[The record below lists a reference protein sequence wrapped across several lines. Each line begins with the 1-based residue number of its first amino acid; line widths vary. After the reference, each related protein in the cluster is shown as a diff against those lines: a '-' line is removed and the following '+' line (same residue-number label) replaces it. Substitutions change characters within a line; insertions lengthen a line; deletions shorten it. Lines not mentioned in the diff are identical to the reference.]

1 MNNLNKLILFLL
13 TTLLLSS
20 CGGARDFLT
29 NTKKSGGDE
38 FLVEKKEPLTL
49 PPNFDEIPV
58 PISETKET
66 NIELSD
72 EELVNIE
79 KSIDIEVNEAV
90 EFALSAPEPDPSELT
105 KYIWAEN

>member
-29 NTKKSGGDE
+29 NTKKTGGDE

-66 NIELSD
+66 NIEISD
-72 EELVNIE
+72 EELANIE
-79 KSIDIEVNEAV
+79 SVLKDLSTENDQSTEKISENLETSILEKI
-90 EFALSAPEPDPSELT
+90 
-105 KYIWAEN
+105 K

>member
-29 NTKKSGGDE
+29 NTKKTGGDE

-79 KSIDIEVNEAV
+79 NLLKNLPTENDQSTEKISENLETSILEKIKLN
-90 EFALSAPEPDPSELT
+90 
-105 KYIWAEN
+105 

>member
-13 TTLLLSS
+13 TTLWLSS
-20 CGGARDFLT
+20 CGGARDFFT
-29 NTKKSGGDE
+29 NTKKSVGDE

-66 NIELSD
+66 NIEISD
-72 EELVNIE
+72 EELANIE
-79 KSIDIEVNEAV
+79 SVLKDLSTENDQSTEKISENLETSILEKI
-90 EFALSAPEPDPSELT
+90 
-105 KYIWAEN
+105 K

>member
-20 CGGARDFLT
+20 CGGVRDFLT
-29 NTKKSGGDE
+29 NTKKAGGDE

-66 NIELSD
+66 NIEPSE

-79 KSIDIEVNEAV
+79 NLLKDLPTENDQSTEKISENLETSILEKIKLN
-90 EFALSAPEPDPSELT
+90 
-105 KYIWAEN
+105 

>member
-1 MNNLNKLILFLL
+1 MNNLNKLTLFLL

-29 NTKKSGGDE
+29 NTKKTGGDE

-66 NIELSD
+66 NIELGD
-72 EELVNIE
+72 EELANIE
-79 KSIDIEVNEAV
+79 NLLKNLPTENDQSTEKISENLETSILEKIKLN
-90 EFALSAPEPDPSELT
+90 
-105 KYIWAEN
+105 